1 MHNINKFLYIIAVAC
16 VCSATPVQ
24 AAESGTTRTPFTP
37 YLLSPGDVL
46 EISVWKEEGLQKEV
60 LVRPDG
66 GISFPLVGELQ
77 AGGKTAPQVQ
87 QMVAAQ
93 IKRFI
98 PDPVVTVSVLRIN
111 SKIYVVG
118 KVMRPGE
125 FVITQYADVMQALAM
140 AGGLNPYA
148 KPNDI
153 KILRRIAIKEPAMSA
168 ESGKEIAMN
177 FEYDDVSK
185 GKSLDQNI
193 ILQNGDVVVVP

>member
-1 MHNINKFLYIIAVAC
+1 MLNINKLL
-16 VCSATPVQ
+16 CSLVIVYLSGFSFAM
-24 AAESGTTRTPFTP
+24 AAESSPSQAPYMP

-46 EISVWKEEGLQKEV
+46 EVSVWKEEGLQKEV

-87 QMVAAQ
+87 QLVAAQ

-98 PDPVVTVSVLRIN
+98 PDPVVTVSVLKIN
-111 SKIYVVG
+111 SKIFIVG
-118 KVMRPGE
+118 KVKRPGE
-125 FVITQYADVMQALAM
+125 FIITQYANVMQALAM
-140 AGGLNPYA
+140 AGGLDPYA
-148 KPNDI
+148 KSNDI
-153 KILRRIAIKEPAMSA
+153 KILRRIAVKESTGSAKEVAMD
-168 ESGKEIAMN
+168 

-185 GKSLDQNI
+185 GKSLEQNI

>member
-1 MHNINKFLYIIAVAC
+1 MLNINKLFYSLVIVYRSGFS
-16 VCSATPVQ
+16 SAM
-24 AAESGTTRTPFTP
+24 AAESSPSPAP

-87 QMVAAQ
+87 QLVAAQ

-98 PDPVVTVSVLRIN
+98 PDPVVTVSVLKIN
-111 SKIYVVG
+111 SKIFIVG
-118 KVMRPGE
+118 KVKRPGE
-125 FVITQYADVMQALAM
+125 FIITQYADVMQALAM
-140 AGGLNPYA
+140 AGGLDPYA
-148 KPNDI
+148 KSNDI
-153 KILRRIAIKEPAMSA
+153 KILRRMA
-168 ESGKEIAMN
+168 GKESTGSAKEVAMD

-185 GKSLDQNI
+185 GKSLEQNI

>member
-1 MHNINKFLYIIAVAC
+1 MHYINKFLYSVAI
-16 VCSATPVQ
+16 VCLAGFSCAM
-24 AAESGTTRTPFTP
+24 AAETSPTRTPYTP

-46 EISVWKEEGLQKEV
+46 EVSVWKEDGLQKEV

-87 QMVAAQ
+87 QMVATQ

-98 PDPVVTVSVLRIN
+98 PDPVVTVSVLKIN
-111 SKIYVVG
+111 SKIFVVG
-118 KVMRPGE
+118 KVLRPGE
-125 FVITQYADVMQALAM
+125 FIITQYADVMQALAM

-153 KILRRIAIKEPAMSA
+153 KILRRVAGDKPTDG
-168 ESGKEIAMN
+168 GKAIAME

-185 GKSLDQNI
+185 GKSLEQNI

>member
-1 MHNINKFLYIIAVAC
+1 MHNINNFLYSVAI
-16 VCSATPVQ
+16 VCSFGSSLAI
-24 AAESGTTRTPFTP
+24 AAEPASTRTPFTP

-46 EISVWKEEGLQKEV
+46 EISVWKEEGLQKEI
-60 LVRPDG
+60 LIRPDG

-87 QMVAAQ
+87 QLVAAQ

-98 PDPVVTVSVLRIN
+98 PDPVVTVSVLKVN
-111 SKIYVVG
+111 SKIFVVG
-118 KVMRPGE
+118 KVLRPGE
-125 FVITQYADVMQALAM
+125 FIITQYADVMQALAM

-153 KILRRIAIKEPAMSA
+153 KILRRIAVKEPTMSA
-168 ESGKEIAMN
+168 ESGKEIAMD

>member
-1 MHNINKFLYIIAVAC
+1 MVAEAAQAQAPAPAPAPAAS
-16 VCSATPVQ
+16 SASSP
-24 AAESGTTRTPFTP
+24 APARTPYTP

-46 EISVWKEEGLQKEV
+46 EVSVWKEEGLQKEV

-66 GISFPLVGELQ
+66 GISFPLVGEIQ
-77 AGGKTAPQVQ
+77 AGGKTAAQVQ
-87 QMVAAQ
+87 QIVAGQ

-98 PDPVVTVSVLRIN
+98 PDPVVTVSVLKIN

-118 KVMRPGE
+118 KVLRPGE

-153 KILRRIAIKEPAMSA
+153 KILRRVAGKENEAS
-168 ESGKEIAMN
+168 KEIAME
-177 FEYDDVSK
+177 FEYDDVAK
-185 GKSLDQNI
+185 GKLLEQNI

>member
-1 MHNINKFLYIIAVAC
+1 MHNINKFLYSIAVVYVC
-16 VCSATPVQ
+16 VLTVAT
-24 AAESGTTRTPFTP
+24 AAEPASTRTPFTP

-87 QMVAAQ
+87 QLVASQ

-98 PDPVVTVSVLRIN
+98 PDPVVTVSLLKVN

-118 KVMRPGE
+118 KVKRPGE
-125 FVITQYADVMQALAM
+125 FVISQYADVMQALAM
-140 AGGLNPYA
+140 AGGLDPYA
-148 KPNDI
+148 KSNDI
-153 KILRRIAIKEPAMSA
+153 KILRRIAVKEPAMSA
-168 ESGKEIAMN
+168 DSGKEIAMD

>member
-1 MHNINKFLYIIAVAC
+1 MLNINKSLYGLAL
-16 VCSATPVQ
+16 VCLAISTSIT
-24 AAESGTTRTPFTP
+24 AAESTPTRTPYTP

-46 EISVWKEEGLQKEV
+46 DISVWKEDGLQKEV

-87 QMVAAQ
+87 QLVAAQ

-98 PDPVVTVSVLRIN
+98 PDPVVTVSVLKVN
-111 SKIYVVG
+111 SKIFVVG
-118 KVMRPGE
+118 KVKRPGE
-125 FVITQYADVMQALAM
+125 FIITQYADVMQALAM
-140 AGGLNPYA
+140 AGGLDPYA
-148 KPNDI
+148 KSNDI
-153 KILRRIAIKEPAMSA
+153 KILRRIAVKEPAMSA
-168 ESGKEIAMN
+168 ASGKEIAMD

>member
-1 MHNINKFLYIIAVAC
+1 MFNINKFLYRVIILSLCGITVVLAADT
-16 VCSATPVQ
+16 TP
-24 AAESGTTRTPFTP
+24 TRTPYTP

-87 QMVAAQ
+87 QLVAAQ

-98 PDPVVTVSVLRIN
+98 PDPVVTVSVLKVN

-118 KVMRPGE
+118 KVLRPGE

-153 KILRRIAIKEPAMSA
+153 KILRRIAVKEAAVSA
-168 ESGKEIAMN
+168 ESGKSIALS

>member
-1 MHNINKFLYIIAVAC
+1 MFNINKFLYRVIILSLCGITVVFAADT
-16 VCSATPVQ
+16 TPV
-24 AAESGTTRTPFTP
+24 RTPYTP

-87 QMVAAQ
+87 QLVAAQ

-98 PDPVVTVSVLRIN
+98 PDPVVTVSVLKVN

-118 KVMRPGE
+118 KVLRPGE

-153 KILRRIAIKEPAMSA
+153 KILRRIAVKEAAISAEIGKSIAMS
-168 ESGKEIAMN
+168 